1 MVVVRLGFETT
12 VGNIDYAGKSFADI
26 PNGLAAIPEIPQAG
40 IAQIL
45 IFIGFLE
52 LFVMK
57 DVTGTG
63 EFPGDFRNGFI
74 DFGWNIFSPEEQDR
88 KRAIEL
94 NQGRAAMMGI
104 LALIV
109 HEKIGVPLLPPP
121 FLS

>member
-1 MVVVRLGFETT
+1 MTSYSIS
-12 VGNIDYAGKSFADI
+12 GNIDYSGKSFADI
-26 PNGLAAIPEIPQAG
+26 PNGLAALNEIPQAG
-40 IAQIL
+40 LLQIL
-45 IFIGFLE
+45 LFIGVLE

-57 DVTGTG
+57 DVIGTG

-74 DFGWNIFSPEEQDR
+74 DFGWDTFSPEEQDR

-94 NQGRAAMMGI
+94 NQGRAAMMGV

-121 FLS
+121 FLSS